1 MNFDDAKPAVRYNR
15 AFCGVLKPRLDKGF
29 EEGEK
34 TFPQKKGK
42 RKIVAKELNI
52 TKAAQRLFISQ
63 QALSNHIRHLEKYY
77 ETRLFNRTPALELT
91 YAGARLVKAATK
103 ILDLYR
109 QIRNEIDDINH
120 HRRGK
125 LQLGISHTRGR
136 AFLPD
141 ILPQFKM
148 DHPLVEITLEE
159 GNSAVLE
166 EMLFHGRIDLLIGF
180 APILLDT
187 VETVEILRER
197 LFLVVP
203 KMIMQALFEDKTE
216 FMRGKF
222 TESADI
228 TVFQHSPFLLMSTGN
243 RTRTIFDHY
252 LKQCNITPNIILETE
267 NIETLLAL
275 SLKGMGI
282 TVYPEMFI
290 KNLSLHLTRGA
301 DSPVDFSPLNDPETV
316 GTLVIGYMRDKYLSN
331 AVRDF
336 IALTRHPAGF

>member
-1 MNFDDAKPAVRYNR
+1 VNFDDAKPAVRYNR

-42 RKIVAKELNI
+42 RKIVAEELNI

-103 ILDLYR
+103 ILDLHR

-159 GNSAVLE
+159 GNSAV
-166 EMLFHGRIDLLIGF
+166 
-180 APILLDT
+180 
-187 VETVEILRER
+187 
-197 LFLVVP
+197 
-203 KMIMQALFEDKTE
+203 
-216 FMRGKF
+216 
-222 TESADI
+222 
-228 TVFQHSPFLLMSTGN
+228 
-243 RTRTIFDHY
+243 
-252 LKQCNITPNIILETE
+252 
-267 NIETLLAL
+267 
-275 SLKGMGI
+275 
-282 TVYPEMFI
+282 
-290 KNLSLHLTRGA
+290 
-301 DSPVDFSPLNDPETV
+301 
-316 GTLVIGYMRDKYLSN
+316 
-331 AVRDF
+331 RDF